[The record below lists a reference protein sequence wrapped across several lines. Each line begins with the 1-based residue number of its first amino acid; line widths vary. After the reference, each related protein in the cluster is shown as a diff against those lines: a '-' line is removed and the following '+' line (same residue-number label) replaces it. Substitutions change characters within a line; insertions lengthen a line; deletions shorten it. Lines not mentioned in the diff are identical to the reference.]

1 MARDM
6 ISFVENR
13 KKIVDEKNKHFMK
26 IRACHIPFLN
36 IYEYIYVLQLASMWS
51 LHFGGKSI
59 TPVNEIK
66 FRKLCKLKDVW
77 SF

>member
-1 MARDM
+1 
-6 ISFVENR
+6 
-13 KKIVDEKNKHFMK
+13 MK
-26 IRACHIPFLN
+26 IRASRIPFLN
-36 IYEYIYVLQLASMWS
+36 IPVYEYIYVLQLASMWS